1 MMKFA
6 INSNGNRHKAYI
18 DGVDISNK
26 TRSVQINIEP
36 TDLPSV
42 TIDLAV
48 TEQQVEHEEADIYF
62 ITIDGKKFKLVEVK

>member
-1 MMKFA
+1 MKFA

-42 TIDLAV
+42 TIGLAV
-48 TEQQVEHEEADIYF
+48 TEEQIEHEEANIFF
-62 ITIDGKKFKLVEVK
+62 ITIDGKKFKLTEVE

>member
-26 TRSVQINIEP
+26 TRSVQIDIEP

>member
-1 MMKFA
+1 MKFA

>member
-1 MMKFA
+1 MKFA

-26 TRSVQINIEP
+26 TRSVQIDIEP